1 MILRYVDSLNN
12 EVNWKLNR
20 NTLKGDDL
28 KAETTR
34 AQLALPTL
42 DVHEAPRKITE
53 EEREFKAYRTLRD
66 EWANARHEGARKA
79 RAAKVRPHHFFQC
92 SSTDVQY
99 LGFTEGR
106 GGCREEEVNSLPHPS
121 SSFIALLVI
130 FIHAITPHFMYS
142 KTGHVF
148 AISMHYATTMIA
160 QAQRTCA
167 RKQTM

>member
-1 MILRYVDSLNN
+1 MTLRYVDSLNN
-12 EVNWKLNR
+12 EVNWKLNQ

-79 RAAKVRPHHFFQC
+79 RAAKVR
-92 SSTDVQY
+92 
-99 LGFTEGR
+99 
-106 GGCREEEVNSLPHPS
+106 VNSLHLS
-121 SSFIALLVI
+121 N
-130 FIHAITPHFMYS
+130 HFTDS
-142 KTGHVF
+142 RLFLQK
-148 AISMHYATTMIA
+148 AEEDAA
-160 QAQRTCA
+160 
-167 RKQTM
+167 KKK